1 MLLHDERVQLVEYCR
16 RMQADE
22 LTVGTSGNL
31 SVRSGD
37 HIAITPS
44 GAAYEDLTPES
55 ICVIDLAG
63 NRVGDGLEPSSEV
76 PMHTS
81 VYQQTDARAVVH
93 THPLYASTLSAV
105 VDELPPV
112 HYMVALLG
120 GTVRVAPYA
129 TFGSQELADNSVK
142 AMEGRFGAILANHG
156 ATTYGDSLAKAYT
169 RSIYLE
175 WVCRMYYQAR
185 LLGEPKILPADEI
198 ARVADMLNSYG
209 QTVPSQTEP
218 SQPERSRS

>member
-16 RMQADE
+16 RMEADE

-37 HIAITPS
+37 LVAITPS
-44 GAAYEDLTPES
+44 GAAYADLTPES
-55 ICVIDLAG
+55 ICVIDLDG
-63 NRVGDGLEPSSEV
+63 NSVEDGMDPSSEV

-81 VYQQTDARAVVH
+81 VYRKTDAVAVVH

-105 VDELPPV
+105 VDELPAV

-120 GTVRVAPYA
+120 GPVRVAPYA
-129 TFGSQELADNSVK
+129 TFGSPELADNSIK
-142 AMEGRFGAILANHG
+142 AMEGRYGAILQNHG

-175 WVCRMYYQAR
+175 WVCRMYYQAK
-185 LLGEPKILPADEI
+185 LFGEPNILPADEI
-198 ARVADMLNSYG
+198 ARVAEKLGSYG
-209 QTVPSQTEP
+209 QAVP
-218 SQPERSRS
+218 RSSGPRS

>member
-1 MLLHDERVQLVEYCR
+1 MLLHDERAQLVEYCR
-16 RMQADE
+16 RMQADA

-31 SVRSGD
+31 SVRVGD

-55 ICVIDLAG
+55 ICVIDLDG
-63 NRVGDGLEPSSEV
+63 NRVEDGLEPSSEV

-81 VYQQTDARAVVH
+81 VYRSTDAKAVVH

-105 VDELPPV
+105 VDELPAV

-120 GTVRVAPYA
+120 GPVRVAPYA
-129 TFGSQELADNSVK
+129 TFGSPELAENSIAALQDRYGV
-142 AMEGRFGAILANHG
+142 ILQNHG
-156 ATTYGDSLAKAYT
+156 ATTYGESLAKAYT

-175 WVCRMYYQAR
+175 WVCRMYYQAK
-185 LLGEPKILPADEI
+185 LLGEPNILPADEI
-198 ARVADMLNSYG
+198 ARVAEKLTSYG
-209 QTVPSQTEP
+209 QSVPA
-218 SQPERSRS
+218 RS

>member
-1 MLLHDERVQLVEYCR
+1 MLLHDERAQLVEYCR
-16 RMQADE
+16 RMQADA

-31 SVRSGD
+31 SVRVGD

-55 ICVIDLAG
+55 ICVIDLDG
-63 NRVGDGLEPSSEV
+63 NRVEDGLEPSSEV

-81 VYQQTDARAVVH
+81 VYKSTDAKAVVH

-105 VDELPPV
+105 VDELPAV

-120 GTVRVAPYA
+120 GPVRVAPYA
-129 TFGSQELADNSVK
+129 TFGSPELAENSITALQDRYGV
-142 AMEGRFGAILANHG
+142 ILQNHG
-156 ATTYGDSLAKAYT
+156 ATTYGESLAKAYT

-175 WVCRMYYQAR
+175 WVCRMYYQAK
-185 LLGEPKILPADEI
+185 LLGEPNILPADEI
-198 ARVADMLNSYG
+198 ARVAEKLTSYG
-209 QTVPSQTEP
+209 QSVPA
-218 SQPERSRS
+218 RS